1 MTFESVAYE
10 SIPHAL
16 VSGIA
21 ISLLCSVIG
30 LFLVLR
36 KFSLFGD
43 ALAHSAFGGVAFGLF
58 IGVYPIWTACV
69 IAILSALGLT
79 KVRQKFDISSDAIVA
94 ILLATGVGV
103 GVILVSIS
111 DDMDMHNIED
121 FLFGSVVV
129 DTTNVLEI
137 LIMSGIILGILFI
150 TYKKFLYSTF
160 SEEQAK
166 VSGIPVEKL
175 NYLLIAMSGVT
186 VVISMQLVGIL
197 LISALFVIP
206 NVSAIL
212 YARSF
217 KQTMILS
224 MSFAVFATVSGI
236 LISYQF
242 DIAQSGC
249 IVVVAAAIFI
259 GSLIIKSSGMIKTS
273 GIEQRS
279 IH

>member
-137 LIMSGIILGILFI
+137 LVMSGIILGILFI

>member
-1 MTFESVAYE
+1 MTFEAVSYE

-21 ISLLCSVIG
+21 ISLLCSAVG

-58 IGVYPIWTACV
+58 IGIYPLWIACV
-69 IAILSALGLT
+69 VAILSALGLS
-79 KVRQKFDISSDAIVA
+79 KIRQKFDISSDAIVA
-94 ILLATGVGV
+94 ILLATGLGA
-103 GVILVSIS
+103 GVIFASLA
-111 DDMDMHNIED
+111 DDLDIHDIEE
-121 FLFGSVVV
+121 FLFGSATIDTQSVV
-129 DTTNVLEI
+129 TI
-137 LIMSGIILGILFI
+137 LVMAGAILAILFF
-150 TYKKFLYSTF
+150 TYKKLLYSTF

-166 VSGIPVEKL
+166 ASGISVDRMG
-175 NYLLIAMSGVT
+175 YLLIAIAGVT
-186 VVISMQLVGIL
+186 VIISMQLVGVL
-197 LISALFVIP
+197 LISALFVLP
-206 NVSAIL
+206 NVSAML

-224 MSFAVFATVSGI
+224 MSFAMVAVISGI
-236 LISYQF
+236 FISYQF

-249 IVVVAAAIFI
+249 IVLVAAAIFI
-259 GSLIIKSSGMIKTS
+259 GSLIAKGSGMVKTA
-273 GIEQRS
+273 GIQPK

>member
-1 MTFESVAYE
+1 MTFEAVSYE

-21 ISLLCSVIG
+21 ISLLCSAIG

-58 IGVYPIWTACV
+58 IGVYPIWIACS
-69 IAILSALGLT
+69 IAILSALGLS
-79 KVRQKFDISSDAIVA
+79 KIRQKFDISGDAIVA
-94 ILLATGVGV
+94 ILLATGLGA
-103 GVILVSIS
+103 GVILVSLA
-111 DDMDMHNIED
+111 DDLDMHDIEE
-121 FLFGSVVV
+121 FLFGAVVV
-129 DTTNVLEI
+129 DTTNVLQI
-137 LIMSGIILGILFI
+137 LVMSGIILVILFF
-150 TYKKFLYSTF
+150 TWKKFLYSTF

-166 VSGIPVEKL
+166 VSGISVEKL

-186 VVISMQLVGIL
+186 VVISMQLVGVL
-197 LISALFVIP
+197 LVSALFVIP
-206 NVSAIL
+206 NVSAML

-217 KQTMILS
+217 KQTVILS
-224 MSFAVFATVSGI
+224 MSFAVSATVLGI
-236 LISYQF
+236 LMSYQF

-259 GSLIIKSSGMIKTS
+259 GSLIAKGSGMVKTT
-273 GIEQRS
+273 GIQPKT
-279 IH
+279 H